1 MRSSISRGCRS
12 LGNGNR
18 SAVTGGL
25 GPAHVRRESR
35 GAPRLPSGVC
45 VSSEENTS
53 LPATPPKRAWG
64 GPKNSRSLCG
74 LIWRTLSPLICPTV
88 LRHLTGWPRDPA
100 LSWFS
105 GRPDL
110 RGGFDGICC
119 REEHCGAL
127 RPCDF
132 PHASCDAFARRSE
145 TQTLRPPGRDRLFFL
160 GFCPTSLRLCASW
173 RRPPWQGDHEQGKRQ
188 PSPAA
193 RHGGPRPAAG
203 GPRPPARR
211 GCPHATAEALAG
223 DLPASSCPVGIASL
237 GSSRAVEQ
245 LY

>member
-1 MRSSISRGCRS
+1 MRSRAGSAQHTCDEKVAVRPACPPASAFPRRRTPPFRPPR
-12 LGNGNR
+12 R
-18 SAVTGGL
+18 SAPGEGRRTRARSAASSGARCPPLSAPPFAATDGVAPGPRPVLVLRSPGSSWWLRRPLLSGGAL
-25 GPAHVRRESR
+25 WRPEAV
-35 GAPRLPSGVC
+35 RLPHG
-45 VSSEENTS
+45 
-53 LPATPPKRAWG
+53 
-64 GPKNSRSLCG
+64 
-74 LIWRTLSPLICPTV
+74 
-88 LRHLTGWPRDPA
+88 
-100 LSWFS
+100 
-105 GRPDL
+105 
-110 RGGFDGICC
+110 
-119 REEHCGAL
+119 
-127 RPCDF
+127 
-132 PHASCDAFARRSE
+132 SCDAFARRSE

-173 RRPPWQGDHEQGKRQ
+173 RRPPWQGDHEQ

>member
-74 LIWRTLSPLICPTV
+74 LIWRTLSPLICPTFAA
-88 LRHLTGWPRDPA
+88 T
-100 LSWFS
+100 
-105 GRPDL
+105 
-110 RGGFDGICC
+110 DGV
-119 REEHCGAL
+119 A
-127 RPCDF
+127 P
-132 PHASCDAFARRSE
+132 
-145 TQTLRPPGRDRLFFL
+145 
-160 GFCPTSLRLCASW
+160 
-173 RRPPWQGDHEQGKRQ
+173 
-188 PSPAA
+188 
-193 RHGGPRPAAG
+193 GPRPVLVLGSPGSSWWLRRPLLSGGALWRPEAVRLPSRLLRRLRPEIRNADAQASGPGQALLSRFLSHVASSLCVLAPASLAG
-203 GPRPPARR
+203 GPRTGQAP
-211 GCPHATAEALAG
+211 ALAG
-223 DLPASSCPVGIASL
+223 CTPRRPAPRGR
-237 GSSRAVEQ
+237 GPPPSRAAR
-245 LY
+245 LPTHDGRSARW

>member
-35 GAPRLPSGVC
+35 GAPRLPS
-45 VSSEENTS
+45 VSAF
-53 LPATPPKRAWG
+53 PRRRTPPFRPPRRSAPGEGRRTRA
-64 GPKNSRSLCG
+64 RSAASSG
-74 LIWRTLSPLICPTV
+74 ARFPPLSAPPLQ
-88 LRHLTGWPRDPA
+88 RLTGWPRDPA

-110 RGGFDGICC
+110 RGGFDGLCC

-132 PHASCDAFARRSE
+132 LTAPATPSPGDQKRRRSG
-145 TQTLRPPGRDRLFFL
+145 LRAGTGSSFSVSVPRRFVSVRPGAGLPGRGTTNR
-160 GFCPTSLRLCASW
+160 ASASP
-173 RRPPWQGDHEQGKRQ
+173 RRQ
-188 PSPAA
+188 
-193 RHGGPRPAAG
+193 
-203 GPRPPARR
+203 
-211 GCPHATAEALAG
+211 HATAARAPRPGAPALPRGAAAHTRRPKRSLVTCP
-223 DLPASSCPVGIASL
+223 LPPVL
-237 GSSRAVEQ
+237 LE
-245 LY
+245 

>member
-35 GAPRLPSGVC
+35 GAPRLPL
-45 VSSEENTS
+45 VSAFPRSR
-53 LPATPPKRAWG
+53 TPPFRPPRRSAPGEGRRTRA
-64 GPKNSRSLCG
+64 
-74 LIWRTLSPLICPTV
+74 LSVASPGARFPPLSAPP
-88 LRHLTGWPRDPA
+88 LQRLTGWPRDPA

-110 RGGFDGICC
+110 RGGFDGLCC

-132 PHASCDAFARRSE
+132 PHGSCDAFARRSE

-173 RRPPWQGDHEQGKRQ
+173 RRPPWQGDHEQ

-211 GCPHATAEALAG
+211 SCPHATAEALAG